1 MSVEQI
7 KKMLK
12 KQKEE
17 TEKKAKGGIAGVL

>member
-12 KQKEE
+12 KQEE
-17 TEKKAKGGIAGVL
+17 EKIKKAKGGIAGVL